1 MQYGNRK
8 EDLNYQNVLIRHC
21 NVYKGKSNLFKQS
34 PLHGIIGVH
43 CLLPLPLKILS
54 PTLIYLGLLAILDSH
69 INICLGVPNTYVA
82 LKQFNLLQH
91 QFEAITLG

>member
-1 MQYGNRK
+1 MCTK
-8 EDLNYQNVLIRHC
+8 ESQTC
-21 NVYKGKSNLFKQS
+21 SNNHFYMASLGFIAS
-34 PLHGIIGVH
+34 
-43 CLLPLPLKILS
+43 LPLPLKILG